1 MTHRYGIGSLELL
14 DSGKLLNK
22 KNDKSHRLADIESR
36 DSYEESSDEINKWQI
51 SKPGTNQSKKR
62 PKFGKKVDQPKDNK
76 TSSPIK
82 K

>member
-1 MTHRYGIGSLELL
+1 MTHKYGIGSLEPL

-36 DSYEESSDEINKWQI
+36 DSYEENSDEINKWQT
-51 SKPGTNQSKKR
+51 SKPGTNHSNKR
-62 PKFGKKVDQPKDNK
+62 PTFGNKVDQPKDNK
-76 TSSPIK
+76 ASSPIK